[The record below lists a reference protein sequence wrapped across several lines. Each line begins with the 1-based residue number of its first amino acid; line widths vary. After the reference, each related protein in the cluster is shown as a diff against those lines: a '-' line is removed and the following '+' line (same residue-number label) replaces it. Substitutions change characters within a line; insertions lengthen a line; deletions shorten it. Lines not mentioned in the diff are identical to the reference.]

1 MIGRNQKMSR
11 IREFA
16 KLLVLTTAAGFGL
29 ASLEKSALAG
39 DFTAGLVL
47 VDGDAYFAAVT
58 RGAKQAIGSDKLFV
72 ENYNGDAAKE
82 AQAVDNMVARGV
94 NAIITSALD
103 PSGSVGA
110 IARASKAKIPIIC
123 YNTCLNEADK
133 KKYVKGFI
141 YADQAGLG
149 KMTGEYAAKY
159 IKEKLG
165 GKANIAL
172 VTCDSFPIC
181 RERKKAFLA
190 ALDKDGIQYKI
201 VADQEAYLVDKSVP
215 AAENMLTANP
225 DVQVLWGAN
234 DGATIG
240 SVKAVSNNGKAGK
253 VVVFGTDMTPEIGNF
268 LVTPDPILLA
278 TSAQEDYATGQ
289 KAVELAR
296 KAAAGQPIDE
306 PVIVTPDLFYSH
318 EDLAPVKAYLK
329 SLD

>member
-1 MIGRNQKMSR
+1 
-11 IREFA
+11 
-16 KLLVLTTAAGFGL
+16 
-29 ASLEKSALAG
+29 
-39 DFTAGLVL
+39 
-47 VDGDAYFAAVT
+47 
-58 RGAKQAIGSDKLFV
+58 
-72 ENYNGDAAKE
+72 
-82 AQAVDNMVARGV
+82 MVARGV

-110 IARASKAKIPIIC
+110 IARASKAKIPVIC

-225 DVQVLWGAN
+225 DVQVLWGRKRRS
-234 DGATIG
+234 DHRIG
-240 SVKAVSNNGKAGK
+240 QGRLQQRQGRK

-268 LVTPDPILLA
+268 LVTPDPILHGDLCPGRLRDWTKGGGA
-278 TSAQEDYATGQ
+278 CAQSRGRPADRRTRDRHAGPLLLPRRSGSSKGLSQVAGLITVRRRGPPRPPPLRPPRERTSALFSE
-289 KAVELAR
+289 AR
-296 KAAAGQPIDE
+296 RR
-306 PVIVTPDLFYSH
+306 TSSCRL
-318 EDLAPVKAYLK
+318 
-329 SLD
+329 